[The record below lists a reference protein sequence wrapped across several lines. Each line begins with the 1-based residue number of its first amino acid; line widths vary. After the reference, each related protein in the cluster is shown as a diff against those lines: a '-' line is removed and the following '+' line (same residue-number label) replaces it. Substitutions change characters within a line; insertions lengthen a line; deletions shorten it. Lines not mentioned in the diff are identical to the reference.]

1 MSKLDK
7 VRDKIEKQMY
17 KTAVIMAEEPYN
29 LSYSQIREN
38 FELSVDDVIEMLDI
52 QYPEISDNDYDEWT
66 RIRIAIIT
74 V

>member
-52 QYPEISDNDYDEWT
+52 QYPEISDNDYDE
-66 RIRIAIIT
+66 
-74 V
+74 